1 MLAEDVN
8 YCPRCATAVTPQER
22 AGKLRPVCP
31 ACDWIFFPDPKVAAG
46 VVVQRNGKVLLVRR
60 AYNPKKGFWTLPVGY
75 VDAGEHPARA
85 AERECREE
93 TGLNVQTVKL
103 LDIISGQEHPR
114 GAHIIIFYQGE
125 VIDGDLKAGDDV
137 DKVGF
142 YTLESLPNLA
152 FKTTQMLFDHFL

>member
-1 MLAEDVN
+1 MLAEDIK
-8 YCPRCATAVTPQER
+8 YCPRCGTILTQQDR

-31 ACDWIFFPDPKVAAG
+31 ACDWIFFPDPKVASG
-46 VVVQRNGKVLLVRR
+46 VVVKRNGKVLLVRR

-93 TGLNVQTVKL
+93 TGLNIQTVKL
-103 LDIISGQEHPR
+103 LDIISDQEHPR

-142 YTLESLPNLA
+142 YTLESLPKLA
-152 FKTTQMLFDHFL
+152 FKTTQMIFDHFL

>member
-1 MLAEDVN
+1 MLAEDVK
-8 YCPRCATAVTPQER
+8 YCPRCGTALTQQER
-22 AGKLRPVCP
+22 MGKLRPVCP

-46 VVVQRNGKVLLVRR
+46 VVVQRTGEVLLVRR

-93 TGLNVQTVKL
+93 TGLNVQAEKL
-103 LDIISGQEHPR
+103 LDIFSGQEHPR
-114 GAHIIIFYQGE
+114 GAHILIIYQGDI
-125 VIDGDLKAGDDV
+125 IDGDLRAGDDV

-142 YTLESLPNLA
+142 YPLDSLPPLA
-152 FKTTQMLFDHFL
+152 FKTTQIIFDRFL